1 MDGAGKVGI
10 RARCGRSRPRCS
22 REVRALSKGDR
33 KEPERGNMSQ
43 GAAFGSRWWIVF
55 GATLSMLVAQGPVIL
70 YTLGLFIKPLNQEFG
85 WDRASISAAGGV
97 AAIFSAITIPFV
109 GSLMDRWGV
118 RTVLLPIVVLCA
130 SSVALIARTPNSA
143 VVFMLLFAITGVLGS
158 GQGPLGYAKC
168 VSAWFDDRR
177 GLALGITMSGIGL
190 GAALIPQYT
199 QFLIGNFGWRAA
211 YAGLGLLTLIV
222 AFPAVL
228 IFIREPTKAKTA
240 AARVQAQSPA
250 S

>member
-1 MDGAGKVGI
+1 
-10 RARCGRSRPRCS
+10 
-22 REVRALSKGDR
+22 
-33 KEPERGNMSQ
+33 MSQ
-43 GAAFGSRWWIVF
+43 GAAFRNRWWIVF
-55 GATLSMLVAQGPVIL
+55 GATMSMLVAQGPVIL

-97 AAIFSAITIPFV
+97 AAIFSALTIPFV

-130 SSVALIARTPNSA
+130 SSVALIALTPNSVIA
-143 VVFMLLFAITGVLGS
+143 FMLLFAITGVLGS

-190 GAALIPQYT
+190 GAALVPQFN
-199 QFLIGNFGWRAA
+199 QFLLGAFGWRAA
-211 YAGLGLLTLIV
+211 YAGLGLLTLTV
-222 AFPAVL
+222 ALPSVFL
-228 IFIREPTKAKTA
+228 FIREPTRATVA
-240 AARVQAQSPA
+240 AAV
-250 S
+250 